1 VNEKMPNKHMYV
13 VESKDITWE
22 YDKDSLYKKILQ
34 VLNGIAEG
42 KTLLATYYQVNL
54 GSKKT
59 RESIATVIV
68 DEL

>member
-1 VNEKMPNKHMYV
+1 MYV